1 MTDLRDPRLVAD
13 DLVRRWNMNL
23 LGPDEQKDAAQYFL
37 ATGLYGVFFDQIR
50 VLCQDQGEIPWAQF
64 AEVIGRA
71 KIKPKPKELDAIL
84 EGAEAQNSLSD
95 LVRSYKLDIW
105 SKKFSDNRKRIKELR
120 ARDTEARKADLK
132 DRLQFMRS
140 NRLVDQEAALLKEA
154 EAIFPADLEMKS
166 ERESFEIRWARDVIA
181 RAGIVAESPD
191 AEDLERRA
199 ERLTP
204 EQIAMRDL
212 IVNRAREVA
221 AENVGLAYDLALALH
236 FMEFHVDAIEV
247 LNQAPASPSI
257 DWLRLDLMIFARLY
271 VDALSEATRL
281 EELYASDPE
290 TAFGATYARAHAL
303 KGLGQDEAAVELLR
317 GLVRVRPSYKSAQSF
332 LMDWSGGDE

>member
-13 DLVRRWNMNL
+13 DLVRRWNMRL
-23 LGPDEQKDAAQYFL
+23 LGPDEQKDAAQFFL
-37 ATGLYGVFFDQIR
+37 ATNQFGVFFEQIR
-50 VLCQDQGEIPWAQF
+50 VLCQNQEELPWAQF
-64 AEVIGRA
+64 AEVIGRS
-71 KIKPKPKELDAIL
+71 KLKPKPNELEAIL
-84 EGAEAQNSLSD
+84 EGAAAQNSLSD
-95 LVRSYKLDIW
+95 LIRSYKLDLW
-105 SKKFSDNRKRIKELR
+105 SKKFSDHRKKIVELR
-120 ARDTEARKADLK
+120 ARDLEAKKADLK

-140 NRLVDQEAALLKEA
+140 NRLVEQEAELLKEA
-154 EAIFPADLEMKS
+154 EAMFPSDLDMKS

-181 RAGIVAESPD
+181 RAGLAAESPD

-204 EQIAMRDL
+204 EQIAIRDL

-221 AENVGLAYDLALALH
+221 QENADLAYDLAMALH
-236 FMEFHVDAIEV
+236 FMEFHVDAIEL

-271 VDALSEATRL
+271 VDALSEANRL
-281 EELYASDPE
+281 EELYAGDPE
-290 TAFGATYARAHAL
+290 AAFAATYARAHAL
-303 KGLGQDEAAVELLR
+303 KGLGQQEMAVELLR
-317 GLVRVRPSYKSAQSF
+317 GLVRVRPGYKSAQSF